1 MLFRVSLLAA
11 ALAVCAAPDAL
22 AQTAR
27 ARASAAAD
35 LDARFAQ
42 AQADPALAQQLLA
55 SGRKAAAVCAN
66 CHGANGNSPSTLVP
80 NLAGQNPAYL
90 LEQVRQFADGRRRD
104 MWMEGMVRALEADE
118 KIGIV
123 LFYSAQQVTVHPA
136 ADAALAARGQAYYG
150 KVCFRCH
157 GTDGRGNAQIA
168 RVAGQQAGYLSKTL
182 TLYRDGKSPRADSIM
197 QPNTRQMADADI
209 AAVAAYVSTMP

>member
-1 MLFRVSLLAA
+1 MLFRFPLVAIA
-11 ALAVCAAPDAL
+11 IALSVATTAH

-27 ARASAAAD
+27 ARASAGAD

-42 AQADPALAQQLLA
+42 AQAEPALAQQLLA

-66 CHGANGNSPSTLVP
+66 CHGADGNSPNALVP

-123 LFYSAQQVTVHPA
+123 LFYSAQQVKAQSA
-136 ADAALAARGQAYYG
+136 ADSAQAARGKAYYD

-168 RVAGQQAGYLSKTL
+168 RVAGQRAGYLSKTL
-182 TLYRDGKSPRADSIM
+182 TLYRDGKSARADSIM
-197 QPNTRQMADADI
+197 QPNTRHMADADI
-209 AAVAAYVSTMP
+209 AAVAAYVSAMP